1 VSTTALTSINVST
14 TSGNL
19 TLGDDIAVTGTGTDA
34 MIFNAG
40 SSTAAGTSTGGN
52 IIISSSPTFTTG
64 SGGRMTYYTGS
75 ISGSTG
81 LTSLIGSGSN
91 RFRYNSDETTTN
103 YSAALSSGKY
113 AIYREQPTLT
123 ITADDET
130 VTYGTAPAESVTI
143 TGMQNGDAT
152 YGTAFTVGAGS
163 ENFTS
168 SGLVNSETIGTITIA
183 SDDGATNTSSVGTY
197 NIVPSAATDGTF
209 TASNYNITY
218 ANGTLTVAAKDLTI
232 TANNGSATYGTA
244 FTVGA
249 GSENFTSSGLVN
261 SETIGTITIASDDGA
276 TNTSS
281 VGTYNI
287 VPSAATDGTFTASNY
302 NITYANGT
310 LTVAAKDLTITAN
323 NGSATYG
330 TAFTVGAGS
339 ENFTSS
345 GLVNS
350 ETIGTITIASDDG
363 ATNTS
368 SVGTYNI
375 VPSAATDGT
384 FTASNY
390 NITYANGTL
399 TVAAKDLTITAN
411 NGSATYG
418 TAFTVGAG
426 SENFTSSG
434 LVNSETIGTITIAS
448 DDGATNT
455 SSVGTYNIVPSAA
468 TDGTFTASNY
478 NITYANGTLTVAAKD
493 LTITANNGSATYGTA
508 FTVGAGSENFTS
520 SGLVNSETI
529 GTITIASDDGATNTS
544 SVGTYNI
551 VPSAAT
557 DGTFTAS
564 NYNITYANGTLTVA
578 AKDLTIT
585 ASASN
590 KVYDG
595 NTTAAVTLTFTGL
608 VGSETLGQ
616 TVGATF
622 ADKNVANAKTV
633 TVNSITLSD
642 GDNGGVASNYSIATG
657 QTTTANITQLS
668 SVTWNGNA
676 GDGLWSSAANWVG
689 SAIPDLNNVA
699 TAVIPSAQSVTFDSD
714 TVGTIGSTIT
724 NNGTLTF
731 NGATNYTF
739 GQVISGSGALVKI
752 NTNTLTL
759 SATNTFSGD
768 TTISNGTIKL
778 TGAVN
783 AATDL
788 IIASGATLDLQST
801 QTFASLDLDGT
812 ISRSTGS
819 SELTIT
825 GTSDI
830 GGSITTS
837 GTQDYE
843 GAVTVTGN
851 STLTTTSAQITFD
864 TTVNS
869 ETGETNNLTIT
880 ASEVQFDGIVGG
892 TRTLGV
898 ISITGSLDLN
908 AAITNATSLSVSTT
922 SNLGS
927 KCYNLIYSNYTGAV
941 TLSGADRTLTGST
954 VNFGSTLAGGTNGLT
969 ITGNLDLD
977 GAATGL
983 TTLSVSGTSNLGA
996 NVTTSSTQT
1005 YSGALTLSNDV
1016 VLTTTNGNITFG
1028 GTVNSHYT
1036 SSSPTIKFYNYSN
1049 ASGLLYTYTGTLSG
1063 AEVGS
1068 SCTFCNWGFN
1078 DTLTS
1083 FTLTAGGYVVLYQH
1097 GGLSGWSQV
1106 FDNRSGSSTATY
1118 NLPYGNALD
1127 NDASSFTIS
1136 GGASSSSNYDLSI
1149 ITGNNNTVVFQNSVG
1164 NSSALGDINITGVL
1178 NLDAA
1183 ITNATS
1189 LEVSSTSNLG
1199 ADVTTSSTQTYTGA
1213 VTLSANTT
1221 LTSTGAAISTSTID
1235 GGYSLTISAGAAQ
1248 SLTSA
1253 IGSSTPLTSINV
1265 STTSGNLTLG
1275 DDITVTSTGTDA
1287 MIFNAGSSTAAGT
1300 STGGNIII
1308 SGSPTFTTGSGGR
1321 MTYYTGSISGSTG
1334 LTSLIGS
1341 GSHRFRYNSDET
1353 TTNYS
1358 AALSSGKYAIYR
1370 EQPTLTITADN
1381 ETVTY
1386 STAPSESVTITGTQN
1401 GDASA
1406 TVVTTAASISIGG
1419 DTSTSN
1425 NYIVGGHTITPS
1437 AAASTYGYGFSYS
1450 TGTLTVDAKAL
1461 TIAGITASNKT
1472 YNGNATATID
1482 ASAATFTG
1490 LVDGDAV
1497 TVSAT
1502 GTFDNKNVGTGKTV
1516 TLTETNAG
1524 DDVGNYSITDQG
1536 TTTANIT
1543 AKTLTAT
1550 ASASNKVYD
1559 GTTTATATLTLSGLV
1574 GSETLGQSVGATF
1587 ADQNVNTGIVVTV
1600 NSITLSDGDNG
1611 GVASNYSISTGQTTT
1626 ANITAK
1632 DLTITANNGS
1642 ATYGTAFTVG
1652 AGSENFTSS
1661 GLVNSETIGTITIA
1675 SDDGATNTS
1684 SVGTYNIVPSA
1695 ATDGTFTASNYNIT
1709 YANGTLTVAAKDLT
1723 ITANN
1728 GSATY
1733 GTAFTVGAG
1742 SENFTSS
1749 GLVNSETI
1757 GTITIASDD
1766 GATNTSSV
1774 GTYNIVPSA
1783 ATDGTFTASNYNITY
1798 ANGTLT
1804 VAAKDL
1810 TITANNGSAT
1820 YGTAFTV
1827 GAGSENFTSSGLVN
1841 SETIGTI
1848 TIASDDGATNT
1859 SSVGTYNIVP
1869 SAATD
1874 GTFTASNYN
1883 ITYANGT
1890 LTVAAKDLT
1899 ITANNGSAT
1908 YGTAFTVGAGSE
1920 NFTSSGLVNSETIG
1934 TITIAS
1940 DDGATNTSSVGTY
1953 NIVPSAAT
1961 DGTFTASNYNITYAN
1976 GTLTVAAKDL
1986 TITANNGSATYG
1998 TAFTVGAGS
2007 ENFTSSGLVNSETI
2021 GTITIA
2027 SDDGA
2032 TNTSSV
2038 GTYNIVPSAATDGTF
2053 TASNYNIT
2061 YANGTL
2067 TVAAKDLTITANNGS
2082 ATYGTAF
2089 TVGAGSENFTSS
2101 GLVNSE
2107 TIGTITIASDDGAT
2121 NTSSVGTYNIVPSA
2135 ATDGTFTASNYNIT
2149 YANGTLTV
2157 AAKDLTITANNGSA
2171 TYGTAFTVGAG
2182 SENFTSSGLV
2192 NSETIGTITIA
2203 SDDGATNT
2211 SSVGTYNIVPSAA
2224 TDGTFT
2230 ASNYNITYANGTL
2243 TVAAKDLTITAN
2255 NGSATY
2261 GTAFTVG
2268 AGSENFTSSGLVNSE
2283 TIGTITIASDDG
2295 ATNTSSV
2302 GTYNI
2307 VPSAATD
2314 GTFTASNYNITY
2326 ANGTLTVAAKDL
2338 TITANNGSATYG
2350 TAFTVGA
2357 GSENFTSSGLV
2368 NSETIGTITIASDDG
2383 ATNTSSVGTYNIVPS
2398 AATDGTF
2405 TASNYNIT
2413 YANGTLTVAAKDLTI
2428 TANNGSAT
2436 YGTAFTVGAGS
2447 ENFTSSGLVNS
2458 ETIGTITIASDDG
2471 ATNTSSVGTYNIVL
2485 IISFQVLQQMERLLH
2500 PTTILHM
2507 QTVP

>member
-1 VSTTALTSINVST
+1 MESIRWTASTNENGDYDGKVGVKLTGLNSGYIYKLQLLVRENCCLNRGYDVTFKNGSSDVVTIKEDFSTVNNLSPSPVDYSQVISHSFESSGTSVIITLDGLVTSFGDKNPILNALTLEQID
-14 TSGNL
+14 TSN
-19 TLGDDIAVTGTGTDA
+19 
-34 MIFNAG
+34 N
-40 SSTAAGTSTGGN
+40 
-52 IIISSSPTFTTG
+52 
-64 SGGRMTYYTGS
+64 
-75 ISGSTG
+75 
-81 LTSLIGSGSN
+81 
-91 RFRYNSDETTTN
+91 
-103 YSAALSSGKY
+103 
-113 AIYREQPTLT
+113 
-123 ITADDET
+123 
-130 VTYGTAPAESVTI
+130 
-143 TGMQNGDAT
+143 
-152 YGTAFTVGAGS
+152 
-163 ENFTS
+163 
-168 SGLVNSETIGTITIA
+168 
-183 SDDGATNTSSVGTY
+183 
-197 NIVPSAATDGTF
+197 TDG
-209 TASNYNITY
+209 I
-218 ANGTLTVAAKDLTI
+218 GTLTVTGGQI
-232 TANNGSATYGTA
+232 N
-244 FTVGA
+244 A
-249 GSENFTSSGLVN
+249 GSIFT
-261 SETIGTITIASDDGA
+261 
-276 TNTSS
+276 
-281 VGTYNI
+281 
-287 VPSAATDGTFTASNY
+287 
-302 NITYANGT
+302 NGT
-310 LTVAAKDLTITAN
+310 LLVTNSDNSSITGAISDGVNSAAILTKA
-323 NGSATYG
+323 
-330 TAFTVGAGS
+330 GAG
-339 ENFTSS
+339 
-345 GLVNS
+345 
-350 ETIGTITIASDDG
+350 
-363 ATNTS
+363 
-368 SVGTYNI
+368 
-375 VPSAATDGT
+375 
-384 FTASNY
+384 
-390 NITYANGTL
+390 
-399 TVAAKDLTITAN
+399 
-411 NGSATYG
+411 
-418 TAFTVGAG
+418 
-426 SENFTSSG
+426 
-434 LVNSETIGTITIAS
+434 
-448 DDGATNT
+448 
-455 SSVGTYNIVPSAA
+455 
-468 TDGTFTASNY
+468 
-478 NITYANGTLTVAAKD
+478 
-493 LTITANNGSATYGTA
+493 
-508 FTVGAGSENFTS
+508 
-520 SGLVNSETI
+520 
-529 GTITIASDDGATNTS
+529 
-544 SVGTYNI
+544 
-551 VPSAAT
+551 
-557 DGTFTAS
+557 
-564 NYNITYANGTLTVA
+564 
-578 AKDLTIT
+578 
-585 ASASN
+585 
-590 KVYDG
+590 
-595 NTTAAVTLTFTGL
+595 
-608 VGSETLGQ
+608 
-616 TVGATF
+616 
-622 ADKNVANAKTV
+622 
-633 TVNSITLSD
+633 
-642 GDNGGVASNYSIATG
+642 
-657 QTTTANITQLS
+657 
-668 SVTWNGNA
+668 
-676 GDGLWSSAANWVG
+676 
-689 SAIPDLNNVA
+689 
-699 TAVIPSAQSVTFDSD
+699 
-714 TVGTIGSTIT
+714 
-724 NNGTLTF
+724 
-731 NGATNYTF
+731 
-739 GQVISGSGALVKI
+739 
-752 NTNTLTL
+752 TLTL
-759 SATNTFSGD
+759 SGTNTYSGD
-768 TTISNGTIKL
+768 TTINAGTIKL

-783 AATDL
+783 TATDL

-801 QTFASLDLDGT
+801 QTFATLDLDGT
-812 ISRSTGS
+812 ISRSAGS
-819 SELTIT
+819 SALTIT
-825 GTSDI
+825 GASDL

-837 GTQDYE
+837 G
-843 GAVTVTGN
+843 
-851 STLTTTSAQITFD
+851 S
-864 TTVNS
+864 
-869 ETGETNNLTIT
+869 
-880 ASEVQFDGIVGG
+880 
-892 TRTLGV
+892 
-898 ISITGSLDLN
+898 
-908 AAITNATSLSVSTT
+908 
-922 SNLGS
+922 
-927 KCYNLIYSNYTGAV
+927 
-941 TLSGADRTLTGST
+941 
-954 VNFGSTLAGGTNGLT
+954 
-969 ITGNLDLD
+969 
-977 GAATGL
+977 
-983 TTLSVSGTSNLGA
+983 
-996 NVTTSSTQT
+996 
-1005 YSGALTLSNDV
+1005 
-1016 VLTTTNGNITFG
+1016 
-1028 GTVNSHYT
+1028 
-1036 SSSPTIKFYNYSN
+1036 
-1049 ASGLLYTYTGTLSG
+1049 
-1063 AEVGS
+1063 
-1068 SCTFCNWGFN
+1068 
-1078 DTLTS
+1078 
-1083 FTLTAGGYVVLYQH
+1083 
-1097 GGLSGWSQV
+1097 
-1106 FDNRSGSSTATY
+1106 
-1118 NLPYGNALD
+1118 
-1127 NDASSFTIS
+1127 
-1136 GGASSSSNYDLSI
+1136 
-1149 ITGNNNTVVFQNSVG
+1149 
-1164 NSSALGDINITGVL
+1164 
-1178 NLDAA
+1178 
-1183 ITNATS
+1183 
-1189 LEVSSTSNLG
+1189 
-1199 ADVTTSSTQTYTGA
+1199 QTYTGA
-1213 VTLSANTT
+1213 VTLTANTT
-1221 LTSTGAAISTSTID
+1221 LTSTADAISASTID
-1235 GGYSLTISAGAAQ
+1235 GGYSLTINSAAAQ

-1253 IGSSTPLTSINV
+1253 IGSSTALTSINV

-1502 GTFDNKNVGTGKTV
+1502 GTFDNKNVGTNKTV

-2471 ATNTSSVGTYNIVL
+2471 ATNTSSVGTYNIVPSAATDGTFTASNYNITYANGTLTVAAKDLTITASASNKVYDGNTTAAVTLTFTGLVGSETLGQSVGATFADKNVANAKTVTVNSITLSDGDNGGVASNYSIATGQTTTANITQLSSVTWNGNAGDGLWSSAANWVGSAIPDLNNVATAVIPSAQSVTFDSDTVGTIGSTITNNGTLTFNGATNYTFGQVISGSGALVKINTNTLTLSATNTYSGDTTISAGTIKLTGAVNAATDL
-2485 IISFQVLQQMERLLH
+2485 IIASGATLDLQSTQTFASLDLDGTISRSTGSSELTITGTSDIGGSI
-2500 PTTILHM
+2500 TTSGT
-2507 QTVP
+2507 QDYEGAVTVTGNSTLTTTSAQITFDTTVNSETGETNNLTITASEVQFDGIVGGTRTLGVIEYHWIFRSKCSHY